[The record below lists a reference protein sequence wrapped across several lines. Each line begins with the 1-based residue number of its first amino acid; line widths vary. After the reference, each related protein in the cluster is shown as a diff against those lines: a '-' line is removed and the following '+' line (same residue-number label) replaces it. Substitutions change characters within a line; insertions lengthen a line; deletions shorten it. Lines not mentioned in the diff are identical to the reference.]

1 MAEAGDYIIRFDIH
15 AHVIIDVAIVITIG
29 MQIENPWTAVRH
41 VELVLVVVVVFVAR
55 KAFGLGIDYHY
66 WFIFDLLQKTPH

>member
-29 MQIENPWTAVRH
+29 MQIENPWSVVRH
-41 VELVLVVVVVFVAR
+41 FVIVVVVVAQ
-55 KAFGLGIDYHY
+55 KAVGLGIDYHN